1 MVGRIDA
8 IAQRQLLPQQSH
20 CEPGV
25 AVTRGSSMRKGGL
38 EAKKGRRSR
47 EPGRYRGVRRRPWG
61 RYAAEIRDPNTKERK
76 WLGTFDTAEDA
87 AIAYDWAA
95 RSMRGAKA
103 RTNFVYPTHHTC
115 IMSTTLATD
124 RNSRAAGDD
133 HSYRDQHHQLQQL
146 SGSEVPNNNFC
157 AVNVGAP
164 GSKPRKEDWTNTGFH
179 DSQTSSRGDAYES
192 IYQSVEKLAQA
203 ISDIGPATR
212 PRSASSSSL
221 MLPHTDPRGQDSIN
235 GACMREEGN
244 ESAVGRKQW
253 LQSEYTYE
261 CSLYESASRAP
272 KSNLTP
278 PILQVQIPDFCEEPP
293 GGSCA
298 GILSPSCNSTMVPL
312 SHGAAALSHQSSLSV
327 PLTTS
332 SEVPPHVRKYS
343 EEVDTLA
350 QVIAQSSVDFN
361 RPMITAGKPP
371 QQQQHEQTSHRNC
384 MVSTQVSYSEDTT
397 PSLPAD
403 SLSTPDS
410 PGLFSL
416 SSEAESYGPSPT
428 AAEVSSPLCSSGS
441 GIVTSPSRNPD
452 NLQSILPANLSCPAV
467 ERWSQ
472 PQSRD
477 WSWGEPAAAAVQ
489 IPQVLQTA
497 CTLAAAWQCSNSP
510 MEEVKCEPA
519 SSSAASWQTLCA
531 LPAAAAAWA
540 QTPRA
545 SCELVGTRKD
555 DWQDYNI
562 KRAEPQ
568 QQFSGLLGDLV
579 GESFTTNDTLY
590 MESIPF
596 PEHPLDDC
604 HLFPFLLDECRIF
617 V

>member
-1 MVGRIDA
+1 
-8 IAQRQLLPQQSH
+8 
-20 CEPGV
+20 
-25 AVTRGSSMRKGGL
+25 
-38 EAKKGRRSR
+38 
-47 EPGRYRGVRRRPWG
+47 
-61 RYAAEIRDPNTKERK
+61 
-76 WLGTFDTAEDA
+76 
-87 AIAYDWAA
+87 
-95 RSMRGAKA
+95 
-103 RTNFVYPTHHTC
+103 
-115 IMSTTLATD
+115 
-124 RNSRAAGDD
+124 
-133 HSYRDQHHQLQQL
+133 
-146 SGSEVPNNNFC
+146 
-157 AVNVGAP
+157 
-164 GSKPRKEDWTNTGFH
+164 
-179 DSQTSSRGDAYES
+179 
-192 IYQSVEKLAQA
+192 
-203 ISDIGPATR
+203 
-212 PRSASSSSL
+212 
-221 MLPHTDPRGQDSIN
+221 
-235 GACMREEGN
+235 
-244 ESAVGRKQW
+244 
-253 LQSEYTYE
+253 
-261 CSLYESASRAP
+261 
-272 KSNLTP
+272 
-278 PILQVQIPDFCEEPP
+278 
-293 GGSCA
+293 
-298 GILSPSCNSTMVPL
+298 MVPL
-312 SHGAAALSHQSSLSV
+312 RHIAGALSHQSSLSV

-332 SEVPPHVRKYS
+332 SGVPPHVRKYS

-371 QQQQHEQTSHRNC
+371 QQQHEQTPPASHRNC
-384 MVSTQVSYSEDTT
+384 MVSTQVAYSEDTT

-441 GIVTSPSRNPD
+441 SIVTSPSRNPD

-467 ERWSQ
+467 ERWNQ

-519 SSSAASWQTLCA
+519 SSSAASWQILCA

-545 SCELVGTRKD
+545 SCELVGTQKD

-562 KRAEPQ
+562 KRAEQQ

-596 PEHPLDDC
+596 PEHPLDDS

>member
-1 MVGRIDA
+1 
-8 IAQRQLLPQQSH
+8 
-20 CEPGV
+20 
-25 AVTRGSSMRKGGL
+25 
-38 EAKKGRRSR
+38 
-47 EPGRYRGVRRRPWG
+47 
-61 RYAAEIRDPNTKERK
+61 
-76 WLGTFDTAEDA
+76 
-87 AIAYDWAA
+87 
-95 RSMRGAKA
+95 
-103 RTNFVYPTHHTC
+103 
-115 IMSTTLATD
+115 
-124 RNSRAAGDD
+124 
-133 HSYRDQHHQLQQL
+133 
-146 SGSEVPNNNFC
+146 
-157 AVNVGAP
+157 
-164 GSKPRKEDWTNTGFH
+164 
-179 DSQTSSRGDAYES
+179 
-192 IYQSVEKLAQA
+192 
-203 ISDIGPATR
+203 
-212 PRSASSSSL
+212 
-221 MLPHTDPRGQDSIN
+221 
-235 GACMREEGN
+235 
-244 ESAVGRKQW
+244 
-253 LQSEYTYE
+253 
-261 CSLYESASRAP
+261 
-272 KSNLTP
+272 
-278 PILQVQIPDFCEEPP
+278 
-293 GGSCA
+293 
-298 GILSPSCNSTMVPL
+298 MVPL

-371 QQQQHEQTSHRNC
+371 QQQQHEQTPPASHRNC

-452 NLQSILPANLSCPAV
+452 NLQSILPPNLSCPAV

-562 KRAEPQ
+562 KRAEQQ